1 MKKIIVILG
10 LMSIVNVSLYSQV
23 VDKDSPLPVVN
34 QNNSVTFRLYAPNA
48 EEVFIKGSFLEKK
61 FQVRTK
67 AGTFGKTPKARM
79 IKQGSQW
86 VYTSG
91 PLDSEIYTYKFVV
104 DDEEVNDPQN
114 MNIVRDVDNYYNYF
128 IIKGGIADN
137 YITNNVKHGNVSKV
151 WYPSVIDGMPKRR
164 MTIYT
169 PSGYNAANHLYP
181 VLYLLHGSGGDE
193 NAWEEAGRAIQILD
207 NLIGKGVVVPMV
219 VVMPNGI
226 VNLAAAPG
234 CDPNNPDVKPSA
246 MNAESML
253 GQFESSFVT
262 DIVSYVESNYNVYKD
277 KSHRAIAG
285 LSLGGLHTLFISANN
300 PDLFDYVGL
309 FSAQTT
315 NTLNDNRITTLSGL
329 ANEVEGIASKI
340 PFLGGTKLGE
350 KINKFTGKFN
360 NSNIGVYGNI
370 DEKLKIQFKKG
381 VELYYIAVGRD
392 DFVKKLVDDYRSK
405 LDSSGYSYYYNET
418 DGGHSWEN
426 WRKYLVDFLPRLFR
440 K

>member
-48 EEVFIKGSFLEKK
+48 EEVFIKGSFLEKT

-360 NSNIGVYGNI
+360 NGNIGVYGNI

-418 DGGHSWEN
+418 DGGHSWEI

>member
-48 EEVFIKGSFLEKK
+48 EEVFIKGSFLEKT

-360 NSNIGVYGNI
+360 NRKIGVYGNI

>member
-48 EEVFIKGSFLEKK
+48 EEVFIKGSFLEKT

-114 MNIVRDVDNYYNYF
+114 KNIVRDVDNYYNYF

-137 YITNNVKHGNVSKV
+137 YITNNVKHGKVSKV

-360 NSNIGVYGNI
+360 NGNIGVYGNI

>member
-405 LDSSGYSYYYNET
+405 LDASGYPYYYNET

>member
-1 MKKIIVILG
+1 MKKFIVILG

-23 VDKDSPLPVVN
+23 VDKDSPLPIVN

-67 AGTFGKTPKARM
+67 AGAFGKTPKARM

-104 DDEEVNDPQN
+104 DDKEVNDPQN

>member
-23 VDKDSPLPVVN
+23 VDKDSPLPIVN

-360 NSNIGVYGNI
+360 NGNIEVYGNI
-370 DEKLKIQFKKG
+370 DEKLKTQFKKG

>member
-10 LMSIVNVSLYSQV
+10 LMSIVNVSLYSQI

>member
-10 LMSIVNVSLYSQV
+10 LMSLVNVSLYSQV

-48 EEVFIKGSFLEKK
+48 EDVFIKGSFLEKK

-104 DDEEVNDPQN
+104 DDKEVNDPQN

-315 NTLNDNRITTLSGL
+315 NTLNDNRIATLSGL
-329 ANEVEGIASKI
+329 ANEVEGLASKI
-340 PFLGGTKLGE
+340 PFLGGTKLE
-350 KINKFTGKFN
+350 KKINKFTGKFN
-360 NSNIGVYGNI
+360 NGNIEVYGNI
-370 DEKLKIQFKKG
+370 DEKLKTQFKKG

-405 LDSSGYSYYYNET
+405 LDASGYPYYYNET

>member
-10 LMSIVNVSLYSQV
+10 LMSLVNVSLYSQV

-48 EEVFIKGSFLEKK
+48 EDVFIKGSFLEKK

-370 DEKLKIQFKKG
+370 DEKLKTQFKKG

-405 LDSSGYSYYYNET
+405 LDASGYPYYYNET

>member
-48 EEVFIKGSFLEKK
+48 EEVFIKGSFLEKT

-137 YITNNVKHGNVSKV
+137 YITNNVKHGKVSKV

-360 NSNIGVYGNI
+360 NGNIGVYGNI

>member
-10 LMSIVNVSLYSQV
+10 LMSLVNVSLYSQV

-48 EEVFIKGSFLEKK
+48 EDVFIKGSFLEKK

-315 NTLNDNRITTLSGL
+315 NTLNDNRIATLSGL
-329 ANEVEGIASKI
+329 ANEVEGLASKI
-340 PFLGGTKLGE
+340 PFLGGTKLE
-350 KINKFTGKFN
+350 KKINKFTGIFN
-360 NSNIGVYGNI
+360 NGNIEVYGNI
-370 DEKLKIQFKKG
+370 DEKLKTQFKKG

-405 LDSSGYSYYYNET
+405 LDASGYPYYYNET

>member
-207 NLIGKGVVVPMV
+207 NLIGKGGVVPMV

>member
-48 EEVFIKGSFLEKK
+48 EEVFIKGSFLEKT

>member
-1 MKKIIVILG
+1 MKKFIVILG

>member
-1 MKKIIVILG
+1 M
-10 LMSIVNVSLYSQV
+10 N
-23 VDKDSPLPVVN
+23 
-34 QNNSVTFRLYAPNA
+34 APNA
-48 EEVFIKGSFLEKK
+48 EEVFIKGSFLEKT

-253 GQFESSFVT
+253 GKFESSFVT

-277 KSHRAIAG
+277 KSHRAIA
-285 LSLGGLHTLFISANN
+285 L
-300 PDLFDYVGL
+300 
-309 FSAQTT
+309 
-315 NTLNDNRITTLSGL
+315 
-329 ANEVEGIASKI
+329 K
-340 PFLGGTKLGE
+340 
-350 KINKFTGKFN
+350 
-360 NSNIGVYGNI
+360 
-370 DEKLKIQFKKG
+370 KLKEI
-381 VELYYIAVGRD
+381 L
-392 DFVKKLVDDYRSK
+392 S
-405 LDSSGYSYYYNET
+405 
-418 DGGHSWEN
+418 
-426 WRKYLVDFLPRLFR
+426 
-440 K
+440 

>member
-48 EEVFIKGSFLEKK
+48 EEVFIKGSFLEKT

-360 NSNIGVYGNI
+360 NGNIGVYGNI

>member
-1 MKKIIVILG
+1 MKKIIVIIG
-10 LMSIVNVSLYSQV
+10 LVTLVNVTLYSQV
-23 VDKDSPLPVVN
+23 VDKDSPLPVIN
-34 QNNSVTFRLYAPNA
+34 QNNSVTFRLSAPSA

-61 FQVRTK
+61 YQVRTK

-79 IKQGSQW
+79 IKQGNQW
-86 VYTSG
+86 VYTTG
-91 PLDSEIYTYKFVV
+91 PLESEIYTYKFVV

-114 MNIVRDVDNYYNYF
+114 KNIVRDVENFYNYF
-128 IIKGGIADN
+128 IIKGGIADD

-151 WYPSVIDGMPKRR
+151 WYPSVLEGMPKRR

-169 PSGYNAANHLYP
+169 PAGYNTSNHLYP

-207 NLIGKGVVVPMV
+207 NLIGKGAVVPMV

-226 VNLAAAPG
+226 VKLAAAPG
-234 CDPNNPDVKPSA
+234 CDPNNPNVKPSA
-246 MNAESML
+246 MNPESML

-262 DIVSYVESNYNVYKD
+262 DIVSYVENNYKVYKD

-300 PDLFDYVGL
+300 PDLFDYIGL

-329 ANEVEGIASKI
+329 ANEVEGLASKI

-350 KINKFTGKFN
+350 KTNKFTGKFN
-360 NSNIGVYGNI
+360 NGNIEVYGNI
-370 DEKLKIQFKKG
+370 DEKLKTQFKKG

-392 DFVKKLVDDYRSK
+392 DFVKKLIDDYRSK
-405 LDSSGYSYYYNET
+405 LDASSYPYYYNET

-426 WRKYLVDFLPRLFR
+426 WRKYLVDFLPRLF
-440 K
+440 KK